1 MARGKYICVMDSD
14 DIALPK
20 RIEVQYHYM
29 ENNKHVGICGGYM
42 RILNTEEIIK
52 APLDYDEIKVW
63 LLCNI
68 MLRHPTIFIRK
79 ELLQKCKLK
88 YDESL
93 RYAADYVF
101 LVKAAHLFPICNL
114 PEVFLQYRRHT
125 DQISTANAKEQYEV
139 VKKVIKDQLK
149 FFKINGNE
157 IFNLKIHLS
166 LMSKTIL
173 NNLSEFEILKNWAN
187 FLLYKNNST
196 STFNSLHLA
205 LFLKSLLKYK
215 YKQFQLIDSAR
226 ENNLQV

>member
-1 MARGKYICVMDSD
+1 EGFSDSRIILVKLKKNIGQYYARNLGMDMARGKYICVMDSD

-101 LVKAAHLFPICNL
+101 L
-114 PEVFLQYRRHT
+114 
-125 DQISTANAKEQYEV
+125 
-139 VKKVIKDQLK
+139 
-149 FFKINGNE
+149 
-157 IFNLKIHLS
+157 
-166 LMSKTIL
+166 
-173 NNLSEFEILKNWAN
+173 
-187 FLLYKNNST
+187 
-196 STFNSLHLA
+196 
-205 LFLKSLLKYK
+205 
-215 YKQFQLIDSAR
+215 
-226 ENNLQV
+226 